1 MIGSQWLLAFFED
14 SSGLTVL
21 IPQDGKFITFLPARN
36 FNASPE
42 KTSLLSDVV
51 WYEGFEDHYCPST
64 RPYQKCS
71 FLVKARLRRCTRII
85 FQAEWRQSTWWLNHW
100 TWKNI
105 MRFRQIGS
113 NFSRP
118 SGGKNS
124 TTIKSFN
131 PSVGKALPKCR
142 AIAPFL
148 FPSQY
153 HCVVWVSALPQNVVW
168 TLFLKVQCLLENLPI
183 STDLFILCFYDPW
196 MVRSVY
202 DFVIKSG

>member
-1 MIGSQWLLAFFED
+1 MIFFTIYYLYPHFCNQNPFNSSWFLHFQFIFFWACSVSGAYVIA
-14 SSGLTVL
+14 SSGSAIGICRAGWL
-21 IPQDGKFITFLPARN
+21 GEFLQRQKSN
-36 FNASPE
+36 
-42 KTSLLSDVV
+42 T
-51 WYEGFEDHYCPST
+51 GFE
-64 RPYQKCS
+64 
-71 FLVKARLRRCTRII
+71 F
-85 FQAEWRQSTWWLNHW
+85 WLGGGF
-100 TWKNI
+100 TLGVSKNNGTSKSSI
-105 MRFRQIGS
+105 LIG
-113 NFSRP
+113 FSI
-118 SGGKNS
+118 
-124 TTIKSFN
+124 TIKSFN